1 MAIDTAV
8 ETTPTR
14 THSRQRRRAAALAF
28 IAPLVAGLVLLVTLI
43 GLIASALH
51 DPRPHGIPI
60 GLVAPA
66 AAREQ
71 ISSRFDQAAPGAFK
85 FTTYDSEQAARKAL
99 DVRSVD
105 GVLVVTPAGA
115 KVIVAGAAGD
125 AVSGVITGAFGNA
138 FRAQGQQV
146 QVETVHP
153 FASGDAHGLVLFFL
167 VVAIILSTVVAQAV
181 VLARA
186 ATMPV
191 VVRLAVLIVYAVLAG
206 LVGTATTAA
215 IVGGF
220 GDRFWDVAGLA
231 SLIALA
237 VGAPI
242 GAGARILGAPGFG
255 LMALV
260 MVLFDLVS
268 SGGPVGTLLL
278 PDFYRAVGPWMPAA
292 LGYSALRGDLYFADA
307 GVDVPIALMSAW
319 AATGI
324 LLILVFEGARRLR
337 PPASA

>member
-1 MAIDTAV
+1 
-8 ETTPTR
+8 
-14 THSRQRRRAAALAF
+14 
-28 IAPLVAGLVLLVTLI
+28 
-43 GLIASALH
+43 
-51 DPRPHGIPI
+51 
-60 GLVAPA
+60 
-66 AAREQ
+66 
-71 ISSRFDQAAPGAFK
+71 
-85 FTTYDSEQAARKAL
+85 
-99 DVRSVD
+99 
-105 GVLVVTPAGA
+105 
-115 KVIVAGAAGD
+115 
-125 AVSGVITGAFGNA
+125 
-138 FRAQGQQV
+138 
-146 QVETVHP
+146 
-153 FASGDAHGLVLFFL
+153 
-167 VVAIILSTVVAQAV
+167 
-181 VLARA
+181 
-186 ATMPV
+186 
-191 VVRLAVLIVYAVLAG
+191 LAG